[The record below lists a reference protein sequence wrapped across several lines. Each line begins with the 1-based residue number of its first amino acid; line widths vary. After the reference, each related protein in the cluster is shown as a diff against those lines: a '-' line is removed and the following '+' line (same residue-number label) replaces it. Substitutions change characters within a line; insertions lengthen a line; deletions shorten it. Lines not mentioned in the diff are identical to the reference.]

1 MTKYQEDYFKA
12 HGEDEKSFRQL
23 NEAMRR
29 TKYTLI
35 TPYTSKKIK
44 KDEAMRILGED
55 EYLSGIQRSA
65 FHGTATRKV
74 MGQPFQMVSF
84 DSWALWRSN
93 KEA

>member
-29 TKYTLI
+29 TKYTLV
-35 TPYTSKKIK
+35 TPYTSRKIK
-44 KDEAMRILGED
+44 KEEAVEVLGED

-74 MGQPFQMVSF
+74 MGQPFQMVLF
-84 DSWALWRSN
+84 DSSALWN
-93 KEA
+93 

>member
-1 MTKYQEDYFKA
+1 MNRHQEEYFKA
-12 HGEDEKSFRQL
+12 HGEDKSSFRQI

-29 TKYTLI
+29 TKHTLI
-35 TPYTSKKIK
+35 TPYTRKKIK

-74 MGQPFQMVSF
+74 MGQPFQMVLF
-84 DSWALWRSN
+84 DSSALW
-93 KEA
+93 K